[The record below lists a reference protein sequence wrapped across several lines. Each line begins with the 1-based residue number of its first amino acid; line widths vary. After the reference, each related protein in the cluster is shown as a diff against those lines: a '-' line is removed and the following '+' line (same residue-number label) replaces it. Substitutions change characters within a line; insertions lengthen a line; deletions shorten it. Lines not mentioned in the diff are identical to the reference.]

1 MIQAAQVLG
10 VSERQAYRIKNKI
23 QKKGVKGAVHG
34 NRGRQ
39 CGWKV
44 SEEVVRQVVKL
55 REGKYA
61 GFNDTH
67 FTEKLAEAE
76 RIVVSREKVRRILR
90 QRGIAT
96 PRRRRNGKHRKRR
109 EPSVSEGLMLQT
121 DGSHH
126 DWLEGRGPRLCLI
139 GAIDDATRKVPAAL
153 FRETETT
160 ESYFGVFEESFRK
173 KGLCHSVYADRHSIF
188 YTDRELTVPE
198 QLAGQRKPMTE
209 LGRAFDE
216 LGIVLI
222 PAGSPQAKGRIERL
236 WGTFQ
241 DRLVSELRLAK
252 ASTLAEAQAVLD
264 WFVPKYNRRFG
275 IKSANGASAW
285 RKLPAGLDL
294 RRVFC
299 WKRKR
304 VVARDNTIAFEG
316 NTLQLPKTKPW
327 YSLAGKTV
335 DVFILRDKTVEVF
348 YRDVKV
354 AVFTGLDVQVAA

>member
-23 QKKGVKGAVHG
+23 QKKGVQGAVHG

-44 SEEVVRQVVKL
+44 SEKVAQQVVKL
-55 REGKYA
+55 REGKYL

-67 FTEKLAEAE
+67 FTEKLAAAG
-76 RIVVSREKVRRILR
+76 IVVSREKVRQILR
-90 QRGIAT
+90 QKGIAT
-96 PRRRRNGKHRKRR
+96 PRRRRCGKYRKRR

-160 ESYFGVFEESFRK
+160 ESYFGVFEETFRK

-188 YTDRELTVPE
+188 YTDRELTIPE
-198 QLAGQRKPMTE
+198 ELAGKRKAMTE
-209 LGRAFDE
+209 LGRALDE

-252 ASTLAEAQAVLD
+252 ASTLEEAQAVLD
-264 WFVPKYNRRFG
+264 RFVPEYNRRFG
-275 IKSANGASAW
+275 IKPTNAIDAW
-285 RKLPAGLDL
+285 RKIPDGVDL
-294 RRVFC
+294 KRILC

-304 VVARDNTIAFEG
+304 VVARDNTISLDG
-316 NTLQLPKTKPW
+316 ITLQLPRTKPW
-327 YSLAGKTV
+327 PSLAGKAV
-335 DVFILRDKTVEVF
+335 DVFIRRDKTVEVF
-348 YRDVKV
+348 YQTAKV
-354 AVFTGLDVQVAA
+354 AGFTGLALPAAA